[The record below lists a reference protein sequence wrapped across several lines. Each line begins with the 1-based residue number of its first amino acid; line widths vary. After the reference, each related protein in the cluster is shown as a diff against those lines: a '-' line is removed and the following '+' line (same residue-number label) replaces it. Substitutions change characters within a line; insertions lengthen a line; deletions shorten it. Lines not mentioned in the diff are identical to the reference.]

1 MKTQPARL
9 TQSRLALAS
18 SLLALGLPSIASAC
32 SVCGCSLSSD
42 WGLQGY
48 EVSPGF
54 HVSSRYEYIDQT
66 DLRSGTHSVNPA
78 SLPVPNADEI
88 QQSTLTQSVW
98 LGVDYVASPSWSF
111 SLEVPFYD
119 RDHSTIAPG
128 DVAVSSSSASG
139 LGDAKLLVR
148 RLFSV
153 SHEQSWG
160 LQLGLKLPT
169 GDFDQNFST
178 GPQAGSALDRGLQL
192 GTGTTDRL
200 AGISWF
206 ARPATSIGLFAQA
219 TADQPLAERS
229 DFLPSASLTAT
240 VGARWLNTSRV
251 TPQLQLNTRWDA
263 REQGALGDTDNSG
276 GTIVNLSPG
285 ATAELTPDLS
295 AFAFVQVPVYQ
306 RLNGL
311 QLQPEWAL
319 SLGFRWKL

>member
-1 MKTQPARL
+1 MKI
-9 TQSRLALAS
+9 SRLLITAALAAFINGS
-18 SLLALGLPSIASAC
+18 SASAC

-48 EVSPGF
+48 EVAPGF
-54 HVSSRYEYIDQT
+54 HVSARCEYIDQT

-78 SLPVPNADEI
+78 SLSVPNADEI

-128 DVAVSSSSASG
+128 DVAASSSSASG
-139 LGDAKLLVR
+139 LGDARLLVR

-169 GDFDQNFST
+169 GDFNQNFAT

-192 GTGTTDRL
+192 GTGTTDL
-200 AGISWF
+200 LVVGLSWF
-206 ARPATSIGLFAQA
+206 ARPATSLGIFAQ
-219 TADQPLAERS
+219 TTVDQPLAERS

-251 TPQLQLNTRWDA
+251 TPQLQLNTRWDV
-263 REQGALGDTDNSG
+263 RERGTLGDTDNSG
-276 GTIVNLSPG
+276 GTVMNLSPG

-295 AFAFVQVPVYQ
+295 AFAFVQLPVYQ

-311 QLQPEWAL
+311 QLQPEWTL
-319 SLGFRWKL
+319 SVGFRWKL